1 MNQYDG
7 LLKQIS
13 SEFHISKGEREKE
26 DSWKARIIYSL
37 LGQIA
42 LSSLFDSPEYS
53 FSEQEQNET
62 VSEIQMKNKIS
73 EILNSY
79 ISIYPEMRTLMPLDA
94 TDLYM
99 EIKGVYIKTGVVYH
113 EPYRFVMAAETYAD
127 CGGIRFTRGYP
138 LETSQKISG
147 LGSYQ
152 SSEPVDQNDGVS
164 MLTDMFQLN
173 ELPLLKQWE
182 VLISQAHWRNTI
194 LEDGNTEYLLM
205 DPPFTRGYWSIR
217 PNTSGKIS
225 ILRTGLP
232 GSHIYYLYYYQD
244 GQLFVS
250 QLPGWQC
257 EEHEY
262 RTLSNACLKTY
273 KTLPPTKYDYD
284 GDIVHMRFEYLPP
297 PAELNLWKL
306 YTWPESL
313 LSLPSDFN
321 RICAR
326 GVFDVLR
333 DIMETQGYIFEE
345 RSSNV

>member
-7 LLKQIS
+7 LMKQIS

-42 LSSLFDSPEYS
+42 LSSLFDSSEYI
-53 FSEQEQNET
+53 FSGQEQPES

-79 ISIYPEMRTLMPLDA
+79 KCIYPEIRPLLTLEA
-94 TDLYM
+94 TDLYT
-99 EIKGVYIKTGVVYH
+99 EIKDVYIKTGIVYH
-113 EPYRFVMAAETYAD
+113 EPYRIVMAAKTYAD

-138 LETSQKISG
+138 LEAAQKISG
-147 LGSYQ
+147 LGTYQ
-152 SSEPVDQNDGVS
+152 SSKPVDQNDNVS

-182 VLISQAHWRNTI
+182 VLISQAQWHNVV
-194 LEDGNTEYLLM
+194 LEDHNTEYLLM
-205 DPPFTRGYWSIR
+205 DPPFTRGYWGTR
-217 PNTSGKIS
+217 PNSSGKIS
-225 ILRTGLP
+225 ILRIGLP
-232 GSHIYYLYYYQD
+232 GSLIYYLYYYQD

-262 RTLSNACLKTY
+262 RMLSNACLRTY
-273 KTLPPTKYDYD
+273 NTLPHTKYEYD

-297 PAELNLWKL
+297 PAELNLWRL
-306 YTWPESL
+306 YTWPESM

-321 RICAR
+321 RICVR
-326 GVFDVLR
+326 DVFEVLR
-333 DIMETQGYIFEE
+333 SVMETKGYMFEE